1 MGQPRPSYS
10 EILAEVGKA
19 WDLEN
24 ADAGM
29 AITLLDQ
36 LKSTIQGNV
45 MDLEKKDILL
55 ELIDVS
61 TQFITKDEGT
71 ETVLT
76 PSSTRKR
83 FSASPSSGFEGCLSS
98 RLRIQTKTICG
109 TRCY

>member
-1 MGQPRPSYS
+1 MGSLMGQPRPSYS

-24 ADAGM
+24 NDDGM

-36 LKSTIQGNV
+36 LKSTIQGNS
-45 MDLEKKDILL
+45 MDFEKKDILL

-61 TQFITKDEGT
+61 TQFIAKDEGT

-76 PSSTRKR
+76 PSSTRR
-83 FSASPSSGFEGCLSS
+83 RLSGSPSSEFGCISF
-98 RLRIQTKTICG
+98 I
-109 TRCY
+109 